1 MRVLYVIIVGGLLKL
16 TYRRFFTMLQQ
27 FSNRVSGLKASAIR
41 EILKFTADP
50 EVISFAAGNPAPE
63 AFPTEVIAKL
73 SAEIFAEEPINA
85 LQYSIT
91 EGYAPLRELI
101 FADLTKKGLAKSG
114 DAVVITAGAQQ
125 AIETTAKIFCNEGDV
140 IICEDPSFIG
150 SLNAFRSYGARLVGV
165 PMDDEGMRADML
177 EQALKDNPT
186 ARFIYTIPNFQN
198 PTGKTSSLARRKEIL
213 ALAKKYGVY
222 ILEDNPYGA
231 LRFAGE
237 DIPCIKELDNDG
249 IVLYAGTFSK
259 TLAPGLRV
267 GYLLGSSEIV
277 GKAVVGLQTSTV
289 HTNIWAQMLTYRF
302 LTTVDF
308 DEHLKKL
315 REIYR
320 KKCSRML
327 SGLKE
332 NLPDFITL
340 TEPQGGLFIWATIP
354 ERFDMNSFCKEAV
367 LRKVAVVPGNA
378 FCADD
383 NAVSHSFRLNFSTP
397 TDEQIDKG
405 VKILGAAAAELLV

>member
-1 MRVLYVIIVGGLLKL
+1 MRVLYVIIVGRLLKL

-73 SAEIFAEEPINA
+73 SAEIFAKEPINA

-237 DIPCIKELDNDG
+237 DIPCIKELDTDG